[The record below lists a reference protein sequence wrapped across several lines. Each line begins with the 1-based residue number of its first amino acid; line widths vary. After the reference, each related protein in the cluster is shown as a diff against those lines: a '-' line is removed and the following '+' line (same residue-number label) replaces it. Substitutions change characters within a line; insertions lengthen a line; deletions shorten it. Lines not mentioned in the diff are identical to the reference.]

1 MTTPNEHD
9 DDDNQTTVPPRPA
22 PTPTGPRSAPL
33 DQPGS
38 APWPAKGVLWWAG
51 LIAFAAIGK
60 FSRFHEGGKLGESLS
75 LFALLG
81 SAISIA
87 ICFWWYD
94 LSKRRSRRV
103 QRSRIVGYILFGIGS
118 SSPSTGFSIGP
129 LLALSSKGLGY
140 GETQTMA
147 AGLVVLYLLLA
158 ACCLTGAYYLVF
170 RPRREAT

>member
-1 MTTPNEHD
+1 M
-9 DDDNQTTVPPRPA
+9 
-22 PTPTGPRSAPL
+22 
-33 DQPGS
+33 
-38 APWPAKGVLWWAG
+38 
-51 LIAFAAIGK
+51 
-60 FSRFHEGGKLGESLS
+60 GESLY

-103 QRSRIVGYILFGIGS
+103 QRSRILGYILFGIGS

-129 LLALSSKGLGY
+129 LFALTSKGLGY
-140 GETQTMA
+140 WETQTRA

>member
-1 MTTPNEHD
+1 MSDGNQQSPTP
-9 DDDNQTTVPPRPA
+9 PPA
-22 PTPTGPRSAPL
+22 PIPPSSRLRAL
-33 DQPGS
+33 DQKES

-103 QRSRIVGYILFGIGS
+103 QLPRILGYILFGIGS
-118 SSPSTGFSIGP
+118 SSPSTGFRIGP
-129 LLALSSKGLGY
+129 LRALTSKGLGY
-140 GETQTMA
+140 GETQTRA

-170 RPRREAT
+170 RPRREAS